1 MKLLVLL
8 VVITS
13 MSCAMNAH
21 GCWWGNQSYNE
32 ECVNE
37 P

>member
-13 MSCAMNAH
+13 MSCTMNAH
-21 GCWWGNQSYNE
+21 GCWWGNQVYDQ
-32 ECVNE
+32 ECVDE
-37 P
+37 H